1 MWNLLINKL
10 NSLSEEAFA
19 YLTAT
24 VLLILSLI
32 FTKVFENLSVIPV
45 LWISLLILE
54 IGFLNYLIPK
64 IHKFWVSKI
73 GKMIVTLGM
82 VIGSAL
88 SMSLAGQ
95 IINSYLEVTSTPF
108 IYTQTITS
116 IMISPLVISVVFGFL
131 SFIIL
136 PFTMIV
142 FSVEGLGLSLKR
154 FVLFWLHQPKDITN
168 GFLILCRIIAF
179 VGLFSLSWSFNANNQ
194 WFSDPIG
201 SFAKWYAYN
210 FEMEQFSH
218 CSHADKEKIG
228 YINKDDIV
236 IGIDNGKEIT
246 FRTAT
251 CSRK

>member
-1 MWNLLINKL
+1 
-10 NSLSEEAFA
+10 
-19 YLTAT
+19 
-24 VLLILSLI
+24 
-32 FTKVFENLSVIPV
+32 
-45 LWISLLILE
+45 
-54 IGFLNYLIPK
+54 
-64 IHKFWVSKI
+64 
-73 GKMIVTLGM
+73 MIVTLAM
-82 VIGSAL
+82 VVGSAL

-95 IINSYLEVTSTPF
+95 IINSYLEVTSSPF

-142 FSVEGLGLSLKR
+142 FSLEGLGFSLKR

-179 VGLFSLSWSFNANNQ
+179 AGLFSLSWSFNANNQ

-201 SFAKWYAYN
+201 SFTKWYAYN
-210 FEMEQFSH
+210 FEMDSFSH
-218 CSHADKEKIG
+218 CSHIEKEKIA
-228 YINKDDIV
+228 YINKDDII
-236 IGIDNGKEIT
+236 IGIDNGNKIT
-246 FRTAT
+246 FRTST